1 MGLQIRARIIR
12 NSALILGAIIVVPP
26 KNSPQGVIR
35 IEVPMQRVLPR
46 RYTVSLLRTHHDAYE
61 ITLHQIIE

>member
-26 KNSPQGVIR
+26 KNSQGVIR